1 MNNAEI
7 KTPWGEIGYIVHKRT
22 YARRLDANDPN
33 SATEEFPQTVDRVIT
48 ACNEQL
54 GCDFNKDEQEE
65 LEGYLLKLK
74 GSVAGRFW
82 WQLGTETVNKLGLLS
97 LQNCAYT
104 NIDEP
109 IRPFTWVMDALML
122 GCGVGYS
129 IQRKHVYQL
138 PKVKESITIER
149 VDDAGADFIVPDTR
163 EGWVKLLGKIMKAH
177 FLGGKGFTYS
187 CQMIR
192 SKGAPIGGFGG
203 IASGPDE
210 LVWGMQK
217 IHEILNSKSGEKL
230 EPIDCLDI
238 MNIIGKI
245 VVAGNVRRS
254 AQIAIGDY
262 DDVAFL
268 QAKSWDLGNVPN
280 WRAMSNNSVI
290 CSDTSKLPQEFWD
303 TYEKGEP
310 YGLINIE
317 LAKICGRLGETQFP
331 DPDVEGF
338 NPCAEQS
345 LADKE
350 TCCLAELFLPNIESQ
365 EELIRVA
372 SYLYR
377 INKHSLALPCHLK
390 ESEAM
395 VHKNMRM
402 GIGITGVM
410 QATAEQRSWLDACYR
425 YLRAY
430 DVEYSEAYGW
440 PVSIKLTTVKPSGSL
455 SLLAG
460 VTPGGHPSPAGPFY
474 IRRVRIANG
483 SPLVE
488 VCKKNGF
495 HVEQQRNFDG
505 TNDNTTMV
513 VSFPCKVPKKTPIAG
528 SITAIEQLEGVVGL
542 QRDWSDNSVSVTVY
556 YTLEELP
563 EIKEWL
569 NNNYTDNLKTV
580 SFLLTNDH
588 GFDQAPYETISEDR
602 YNELVKNTTPIT
614 SATIGDDDMDDLE
627 GCLNGACP
635 VK

>member
-1 MNNAEI
+1 
-7 KTPWGEIGYIVHKRT
+7 
-22 YARRLDANDPN
+22 
-33 SATEEFPQTVDRVIT
+33 
-48 ACNEQL
+48 
-54 GCDFNKDEQEE
+54 
-65 LEGYLLKLK
+65 
-74 GSVAGRFW
+74 
-82 WQLGTETVNKLGLLS
+82 
-97 LQNCAYT
+97 
-104 NIDEP
+104 
-109 IRPFTWVMDALML
+109 
-122 GCGVGYS
+122 
-129 IQRKHVYQL
+129 
-138 PKVKESITIER
+138 
-149 VDDAGADFIVPDTR
+149 
-163 EGWVKLLGKIMKAH
+163 
-177 FLGGKGFTYS
+177 
-187 CQMIR
+187 
-192 SKGAPIGGFGG
+192 
-203 IASGPDE
+203 
-210 LVWGMQK
+210 
-217 IHEILNSKSGEKL
+217 
-230 EPIDCLDI
+230 

-390 ESEAM
+390 ETEAI

-402 GIGITGVM
+402 GIGVTGVM
-410 QATAEQRSWLDACYR
+410 QATAKQRSWLDACYR

-542 QRDWSDNSVSVTVY
+542 IV
-556 YTLEELP
+556 
-563 EIKEWL
+563 
-569 NNNYTDNLKTV
+569 
-580 SFLLTNDH
+580 
-588 GFDQAPYETISEDR
+588 
-602 YNELVKNTTPIT
+602 
-614 SATIGDDDMDDLE
+614 
-627 GCLNGACP
+627 
-635 VK
+635 

>member
-1 MNNAEI
+1 
-7 KTPWGEIGYIVHKRT
+7 
-22 YARRLDANDPN
+22 
-33 SATEEFPQTVDRVIT
+33 
-48 ACNEQL
+48 
-54 GCDFNKDEQEE
+54 
-65 LEGYLLKLK
+65 
-74 GSVAGRFW
+74 
-82 WQLGTETVNKLGLLS
+82 
-97 LQNCAYT
+97 
-104 NIDEP
+104 
-109 IRPFTWVMDALML
+109 
-122 GCGVGYS
+122 
-129 IQRKHVYQL
+129 
-138 PKVKESITIER
+138 
-149 VDDAGADFIVPDTR
+149 
-163 EGWVKLLGKIMKAH
+163 
-177 FLGGKGFTYS
+177 
-187 CQMIR
+187 
-192 SKGAPIGGFGG
+192 
-203 IASGPDE
+203 
-210 LVWGMQK
+210 
-217 IHEILNSKSGEKL
+217 
-230 EPIDCLDI
+230 
-238 MNIIGKI
+238 
-245 VVAGNVRRS
+245 
-254 AQIAIGDY
+254 
-262 DDVAFL
+262 
-268 QAKSWDLGNVPN
+268 
-280 WRAMSNNSVI
+280 
-290 CSDTSKLPQEFWD
+290 
-303 TYEKGEP
+303 
-310 YGLINIE
+310 
-317 LAKICGRLGETQFP
+317 
-331 DPDVEGF
+331 
-338 NPCAEQS
+338 
-345 LADKE
+345 
-350 TCCLAELFLPNIESQ
+350 
-365 EELIRVA
+365 
-372 SYLYR
+372 
-377 INKHSLALPCHLK
+377 
-390 ESEAM
+390 
-395 VHKNMRM
+395 M

-410 QATAEQRSWLDACYR
+410 QATAKQRSWLDACYR

-569 NNNYTDNLKTV
+569 NNNYTNSLKTV